1 MISKSKEVVTKVTN
15 LNDVDAKNVTIV
27 TNLNEVDATILGTLQ
42 LVTLK
47 GVKCRLCDFLATDK
61 FLLRTHSEEKHFS
74 KTIFN
79 KTFESQDQKR
89 ANVLTEYEGDQDIRY
104 QI

>member
-1 MISKSKEVVTKVTN
+1 MISKSKENVTKVTN

-27 TNLNEVDATILGTLQ
+27 TNLNDVDATILGTLQ

-79 KTFESQDQKR
+79 KTFESHDQER
-89 ANVLTEYEGDQDIRY
+89 ANVLTEYEGGQDIRY

>member
-27 TNLNEVDATILGTLQ
+27 TNLNEVDANILGTLQ

-61 FLLRTHSEEKHFS
+61 FLLQTHSEEKHFS

-79 KTFESQDQKR
+79 KTFESQDQER
-89 ANVLTEYEGDQDIRY
+89 ANDITEYEGDQDIRY